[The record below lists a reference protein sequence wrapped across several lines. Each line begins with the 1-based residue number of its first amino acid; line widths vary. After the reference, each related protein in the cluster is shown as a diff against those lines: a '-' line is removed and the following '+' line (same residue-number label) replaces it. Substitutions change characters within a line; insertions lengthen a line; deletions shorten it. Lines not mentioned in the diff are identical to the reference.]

1 MVRFSHLAELSR
13 QAKHATAP
21 IISAMPIRRW
31 RISTIDDAC
40 ITASDQLLGWG
51 LRNGIARMGFTEAGV
66 KVTDTCVVQLDSVDE
81 RLLLQE
87 P

>member
-1 MVRFSHLAELSR
+1 
-13 QAKHATAP
+13 
-21 IISAMPIRRW
+21 
-31 RISTIDDAC
+31 
-40 ITASDQLLGWG
+40 
-51 LRNGIARMGFTEAGV
+51 MGFTEAGV

>member
-21 IISAMPIRRW
+21 IMSAIPIRRW
-31 RISTIDDAC
+31 RISTIDDVC
-40 ITASDQLLGWG
+40 ITTADQLLEWG
-51 LRNGIARMGFTEAGV
+51 LRNGIARMGFTEASV
-66 KVTDTCVVQLDSVDE
+66 KVTDMCLVQLDSVDE
-81 RLLLQE
+81 RLLLQG